1 LVKNVDLPCA
11 KAKSAK
17 SAALSMKAQRQE
29 NYGDDKTHCAQDGT
43 PGGAHCQQDA
53 YIANCYLTKRKLPH
67 KASPNSKRADWASS
81 MARRTI
87 SGRTHFMK
95 NAGMVWIWYPLQQG
109 LSNPGLLR
117 MSSLSLDRR
126 AVPWLPKAV
135 KSREARWFPR
145 LV

>member
-1 LVKNVDLPCA
+1 MATTRRTVRKTGRQVARTASKTPTLPT
-11 KAKSAK
+11 
-17 SAALSMKAQRQE
+17 
-29 NYGDDKTHCAQDGT
+29 G
-43 PGGAHCQQDA
+43 
-53 YIANCYLTKRKLPH
+53 YLTKRKLPH